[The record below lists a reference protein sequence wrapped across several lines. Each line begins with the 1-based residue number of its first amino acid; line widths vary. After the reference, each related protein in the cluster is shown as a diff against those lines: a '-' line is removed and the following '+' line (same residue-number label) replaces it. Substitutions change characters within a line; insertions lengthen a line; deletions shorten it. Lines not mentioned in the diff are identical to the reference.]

1 MRQRVPEGVEQGV
14 AGVVRDAERV
24 CIHDFPEARVSAAMR
39 SVCSTLG
46 VAGGHE
52 QHIGCYHHQNLWLA
66 KLVTLEN
73 ALFFCNLL
81 PRLNLDFSAN
91 YVFRAVGERLF
102 HPNRQPLICSTPPT
116 L

>member
-52 QHIGCYHHQNLWLA
+52 QHIGCYRHQNLWLA
-66 KLVTLEN
+66 KLGTLEN
-73 ALFFCNLL
+73 SLLFCNLL
-81 PRLNLDFSAN
+81 PPPNLDFSAS
-91 YVFRAVGERLF
+91 YVFRAVSEKLF
-102 HPNRQPLICSTPPT
+102 HHNTARVIRSHPHP
-116 L
+116 

>member
-73 ALFFCNLL
+73 PLFFCNLL
-81 PRLNLDFSAN
+81 PRLNLDFSSS
-91 YVFRAVGERLF
+91 YVFWAVCERLF
-102 HPNRQPLICSTPPT
+102 PRKSQLCIGSNPHP
-116 L
+116 